1 MCIRDRLT
9 YDRSSA
15 GIGVYRDERLDHVLA
30 EARRTIDVATR
41 RALIQ
46 DALSMA
52 GESLPFIPLAH
63 PAYTKIASDR
73 VAASAVDASGKIDL
87 FASELV

>member
-1 MCIRDRLT
+1 M
-9 YDRSSA
+9 
-15 GIGVYRDERLDHVLA
+15 YRAEQLDHVLA
-30 EARRTIDVATR
+30 EARRATDVATR

-52 GESLPFIPLAH
+52 GESLPLIPLAH
-63 PAYTKIASDR
+63 PAYPKIASDR
-73 VAASAVDASGKIDL
+73 VADAAVAASGKIDL